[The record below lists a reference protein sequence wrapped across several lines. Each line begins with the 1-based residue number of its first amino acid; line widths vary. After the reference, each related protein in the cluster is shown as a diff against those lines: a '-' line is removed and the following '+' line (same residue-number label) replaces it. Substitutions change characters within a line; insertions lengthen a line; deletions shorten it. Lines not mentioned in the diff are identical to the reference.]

1 MRREAIG
8 ILAIASA
15 AFLLS
20 SCSSDGDEGAASV
33 TKLTTT
39 TTSVPASTDAM
50 CALFGDIAAGAQAAK
65 VTPGD
70 PNAVFTAEQWQQK
83 IATTA
88 QIVDAVPADHRAEAE
103 IYLELVQARAELA
116 ATYDYGVVPTDA
128 RREFMAAHGSQQQEA
143 NQLLAFVRQTCNL
156 RGLAQ

>member
-1 MRREAIG
+1 M
-8 ILAIASA
+8 
-15 AFLLS
+15 
-20 SCSSDGDEGAASV
+20 CS
-33 TKLTTT
+33 
-39 TTSVPASTDAM
+39 
-50 CALFGDIAAGAQAAK
+50 LFGDIAAGAQAAK

-88 QIVDAVPADHRAEAE
+88 QIVDVVPADQRAEAE
-103 IYLELVQARAELA
+103 IYLELVKARAELA

-143 NQLLAFVRQTCNL
+143 NRLLAFVRQSCNL